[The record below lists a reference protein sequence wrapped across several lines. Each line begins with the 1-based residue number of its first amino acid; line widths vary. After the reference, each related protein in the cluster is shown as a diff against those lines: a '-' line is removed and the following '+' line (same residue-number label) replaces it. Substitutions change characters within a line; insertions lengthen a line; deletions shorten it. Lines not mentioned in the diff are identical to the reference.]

1 MIVVLCQHLTVLMAV
16 ALQYALQSGSPMPPA
31 PLLFLEIA
39 LTIWGLYVSQQ
50 IFKSFVLGL
59 WKLPLAI

>member
-1 MIVVLCQHLTVLMAV
+1 MAV
-16 ALQYALQSGSPMPPA
+16 ALQYALKSGSLMPPA

-59 WKLPLAI
+59 WKLPLVI